1 MSHFEADSRAMLAL
15 LDGLLVGAG
24 ALLESPGDW
33 AERLIG
39 DHASAL
45 AERFVEQLATEWFDA
60 WPPDALCA
68 AVTEQVRA
76 HLSAWH
82 PGWPHLWAHILRVTG
97 LAVTLAEDVDLDPA
111 LAYLVGICHDVAK
124 LDELRT
130 SLPHEE
136 AGASFAA
143 GVLQGHFPPETIAA
157 IQAAIC
163 KADDGP
169 LARILFDAD
178 KLDKIGAAG
187 VIRRVSTGT
196 SRDWLPVALARVEQ
210 DAAYFPPMHF
220 ARSRALARDKRAFL
234 AWFLPLAEDTLLR
247 HG

>member
-1 MSHFEADSRAMLAL
+1 VSDFATQAREMLAL
-15 LDGLLVGAG
+15 LDGLLVGADT
-24 ALLESPGDW
+24 LLESAGDW
-33 AERLIG
+33 AEHLEN
-39 DHASAL
+39 DHASPLVA
-45 AERFVEQLATEWFDA
+45 RFIEQLANEWFDA
-60 WPPDALCA
+60 WPPDPLCA
-68 AVTEQVRA
+68 DVTEQVRA

-82 PGWPHLWAHILRVTG
+82 PGWPHLWAHVLRVTG
-97 LAVTLAEDVDLDPA
+97 LAVTLAEDADLDPA

-136 AGASFAA
+136 AGAAFA
-143 GVLQGHFPPETIAA
+143 GRVLRGRFPPETIAA

-163 KADDGP
+163 KADDSL

-187 VIRRVSTGT
+187 VIRRASTGR
-196 SRDWLPVALARVEQ
+196 SRDWLMAALARVEQ
-210 DAAYFPPMHF
+210 DADHFPPMHF

-234 AWFLPLAEDTLLR
+234 RWFLPLAEEALLL
-247 HG
+247 